1 MISEPGNGKIDLY
14 PRLAQSWQHGLE
26 DSSLLRWF
34 FFTKSSSFR
43 ASLISI
49 LIQAMLVIMEN
60 GDIPLLKNEHGQF
73 DLVLDA
79 EIINSHVS
87 IVNLQ
92 DAVNIVQSL

>member
-1 MISEPGNGKIDLY
+1 
-14 PRLAQSWQHGLE
+14 
-26 DSSLLRWF
+26 
-34 FFTKSSSFR
+34 
-43 ASLISI
+43 
-49 LIQAMLVIMEN
+49 MLVIMEN

-79 EIINSHVS
+79 EIIKSHVS